1 MNTININTNGKM
13 HEYDMSKHMYYII
26 DSTTDSGF
34 VAFCST
40 IEKARDMVREYCA
53 DNYDSAPE
61 DVENVWIED
70 YELDT
75 WANF

>member
-13 HEYDMSKHMYYII
+13 HEYDMGKRMYYII
-26 DSTTDSGF
+26 DSAIDNGF

-40 IEKARDMVREYCA
+40 IEKARDMAREYCL
-53 DNYDSAPE
+53 NIYDSAPE

-75 WANF
+75 WTNF

>member
-1 MNTININTNGKM
+1 MNTININTSGNM
-13 HEYDMSKHMYYII
+13 HEYDMNKQMYYII
-26 DSTTDSGF
+26 DSATDSGF

-40 IEKARDMVREYCA
+40 IEKARDMAREYCA

-61 DVENVWIED
+61 YVENVWIED

>member
-1 MNTININTNGKM
+1 MSTIEIHTGGKM
-13 HEYDMSKHMYYII
+13 HEYDMNKHMYYII
-26 DSTTDSGF
+26 DSTTDNGF

-40 IEKARDMVREYCA
+40 IENARDMAREYCA

>member
-1 MNTININTNGKM
+1 
-13 HEYDMSKHMYYII
+13 MSKHMYYII
-26 DSTTDSGF
+26 DSSTDNGF

-40 IEKARDMVREYCA
+40 IDKARDMVHEYCA

>member
-1 MNTININTNGKM
+1 M
-13 HEYDMSKHMYYII
+13 
-26 DSTTDSGF
+26 
-34 VAFCST
+34 A
-40 IEKARDMVREYCA
+40 REYCA

>member
-1 MNTININTNGKM
+1 MGTIKINASGKI

-26 DSTTDSGF
+26 DSSTDNGF

-40 IEKARDMVREYCA
+40 IDKARDMVHEYCA